1 MFGKKRLT
9 VGRIDE
15 VGGERERERPIRG
28 DYRQVGETKGKE
40 KEEVRKKE
48 TRRVKWVVQ
57 LPYGFALTRST
68 CNR

>member
-15 VGGERERERPIRG
+15 VGGERERETNSWRLSPSRRDEG
-28 DYRQVGETKGKE
+28 GKE